1 MQDFNTMLKKIKEDL
16 EKAANPEKV
25 EIYQRFFK
33 TGKGEYGEGDIFIGL
48 TVPKQREIA
57 KKYIGLDLEDVK
69 KLLSDK
75 VHEYRLTGFLILV
88 YKFEKADEKEK
99 NNIVEFYLKNIKSAN
114 NWDLIDCVADKI
126 LGNYLI
132 DKDKKILYDLAKTD
146 NLWKKR
152 IAIISTF
159 EFIKNDQFEDTLK
172 ISEIL
177 LNDEHDLIHKAV
189 GWMLREV
196 GKRDIEIE
204 EAFLKKYYKTM
215 PRTML
220 RYAIEKFDGKKKEFY
235 MNRKI

>member
-1 MQDFNTMLKKIKEDL
+1 MLKKIKEDL

-69 KLLSDK
+69 KLLSGK
-75 VHEYRLTGFLILV
+75 VHAYRLTGFLILV

-159 EFIKNDQFEDTLK
+159 EFIKNNQFEDTLK

-177 LNDEHDLIHKAV
+177 LKDKHDLIHKAV

-196 GKRDIEIE
+196 GKKD
-204 EAFLKKYYKTM
+204 LKKEEEFLNKHYKEM

-220 RYAIEKFDGKKKEFY
+220 RYAIEKFEENKRNFY
-235 MNRKI
+235 MKRKI

>member
-1 MQDFNTMLKKIKEDL
+1 MLKKIKEDL

-25 EIYQRFFK
+25 NIYQRFFK

-57 KKYIGLDLEDVK
+57 KKYVSLDLNDVND
-69 KLLSDK
+69 LLSNK
-75 VHEYRLTGFLILV
+75 VHEYRLTGFLVLFRS
-88 YKFEKADEKEK
+88 FEKADEKEK
-99 NNIVEFYLKNIKSAN
+99 KNIVEFYLKNIKSAN

-159 EFIKNDQFEDTLK
+159 EFIKNNQFEDTLK

-196 GKRDIEIE
+196 GKKDLEVLE
-204 EAFLKKYYKTM
+204 NFLKKHYRKM
-215 PRTML
+215 PRTM
-220 RYAIEKFDGKKKEFY
+220 
-235 MNRKI
+235 

>member
-1 MQDFNTMLKKIKEDL
+1 MLSNIIEEMQSK
-16 EKAANPEKV
+16 ANPEKAKV
-25 EIYQRFFK
+25 YQRFFK

-48 TVPKQREIA
+48 TVPEQRSLA
-57 KKYIGLDLEDVK
+57 KKYADLQFSEVK
-69 KLLSDK
+69 KLLSSK

-99 NNIVEFYLKNIKSAN
+99 KEIIDFYLKNIQYAN

-126 LGNYLI
+126 LGKYLI
-132 DKDKKILYDLAKTD
+132 GKDKKILYEFAESG

-159 EFIKNDQFEDTLK
+159 EFIKNNRFEDTLK

-177 LNDEHDLIHKAV
+177 LKDSHDLIHKSV
-189 GWMLREV
+189 GWMLREI
-196 GKRDIEIE
+196 GKRDIKKE
-204 EAFLKKYYKTM
+204 EEFLRKNYKKM

-220 RYAIEKFDGKKKEFY
+220 RYAIERFDENKKFFY
-235 MNRKI
+235 MKKD

>member
-159 EFIKNDQFEDTLK
+159 EFIKNNQFEDTLK

-177 LNDEHDLIHKAV
+177 LKDKHDLIHKAV

-196 GKRDIEIE
+196 GKRDMKTE

-220 RYAIEKFDGKKKEFY
+220 RYAIEKFDSKKKAFY